1 MSENEEYCNAR
12 RESGDRMNKKEEN
25 TNGKKMGNRME
36 RNWKKEKEWNWKE
49 GKQEKTPLIYQSSLL

>member
-36 RNWKKEKEWNWKE
+36 RNWKKEKE
-49 GKQEKTPLIYQSSLL
+49 